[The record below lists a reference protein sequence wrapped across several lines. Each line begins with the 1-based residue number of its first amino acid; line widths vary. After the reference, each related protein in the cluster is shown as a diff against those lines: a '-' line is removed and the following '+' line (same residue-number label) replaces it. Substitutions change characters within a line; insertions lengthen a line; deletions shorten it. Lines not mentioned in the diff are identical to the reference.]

1 MTVAPLL
8 SIGIIF
14 KNEERCIERCLRSLE
29 PLRQA
34 VPCELIMADTG
45 AEDGSRAVAEQYADE
60 VFDFP
65 WIDDF
70 AAARNA
76 VMDRCT
82 GKWYL
87 SVDCDEWLDT
97 DFSELLAFLKS
108 RNRAD
113 FAFVIQR
120 NYFSAEL
127 EQSEA
132 FNDFRALRVVRMAA
146 GERYHGAIHESWGFR
161 EPAVKLTRTILHHDG
176 YLFTTPEAAKKKTQR
191 NMNLLRERLKEEPDS
206 LRTLNQCIE
215 SGGRDADQTYYV
227 RHAVEVVQT
236 GRDHWQRYGG
246 LIMRHAVE
254 HARTREMPEL
264 NEWIDY
270 AETQFPS
277 SIYTLVDVH
286 YTAFLAAYDDKE
298 WEKAIRHGE
307 AYCEGLRTLRAKNH
321 SKEIEADLTAST
333 IHSGSPIP
341 ERTLL
346 IALANA
352 YLQTGQS
359 EKARTLLTGLEG
371 ETLSPDQVRNAVIA
385 LCKLHAET
393 TLDAAPALRNFYRQI
408 GQKRPDEQK
417 QKARLAVFDVI
428 ATVPF
433 GENYREEEKEHE
445 GYRQPAY
452 TAFAAL
458 ADMCEAGRGAKI
470 MMSAD
475 PSEMREWLLQV
486 EDWQALPIEALKRAL
501 QAGVPFPLAEQPLNQ
516 EIMSGLAARL
526 THDENFAWRTAL
538 ALTNEQEY
546 PSLQGLLWTQTVV
559 LAALRSFDWTLGK
572 NKKAASAF
580 FRPEKSKD
588 EKPNKRPA
596 CTPEIGLAFIRRF
609 ASLEAAALPLL
620 FAPQLLTEENAA
632 LLPPMH
638 RWGLYCVRALE
649 SLDNGDPH
657 EYLSILR
664 RGLKACPGE
673 KDMVQFL
680 LDRFTE
686 DTRPKADPELLAL
699 AEKVRSILAAY
710 GPDNPAARAIRESP
724 AYKQVAWIIEA
735 EPAGQMVQ

>member
-1 MTVAPLL
+1 MKTAPLL
-8 SIGIIF
+8 SIGMIF
-14 KNEERCIERCLRSLE
+14 KNEERCLERCLKSLQ
-29 PLRQA
+29 PLRDA
-34 VPCELIMADTG
+34 VPCELVMADTG
-45 AEDGSRAVAEQYADE
+45 AEDGSRTIAEQYADE
-60 VFDFP
+60 VFDFA
-65 WIDDF
+65 WVDDF

-76 VMDRCT
+76 VMDRCR

-87 SVDCDEWLDT
+87 TIDCDEWLDA

-108 RNRAD
+108 KNRAD

-132 FNDFRALRVVRMAA
+132 FNDFRALRLVRMAA

-161 EPAVKLTRTILHHDG
+161 EPAARLTRTILHHDG
-176 YLFTTPEAAKKKTQR
+176 YLFITPEASKKKTER
-191 NMNLLRERLKEEPDS
+191 NMKLLRKRLKEEPDS

-215 SGGRDADQTYYV
+215 SGGRDADLTYYV

-264 NEWIDY
+264 NEWIFFFNDT
-270 AETQFPS
+270 ATTE
-277 SIYTLVDVH
+277 IYTLVDIN
-286 YTAFLAAYDDKE
+286 YNAFLTVYDDKE
-298 WEKAIRHGE
+298 WEKAIQYGE
-307 AYCEGLRTLRAKNH
+307 AYREGLRTLYAQNH

-333 IHSGSPIP
+333 IHSGNAVA

-352 YLQTGQS
+352 YMQAGQG
-359 EKARTLLTGLEG
+359 EKALTLLASLEG

-393 TLDAAPALRNFYRQI
+393 TLDATPALRRFYEQI
-408 GQKRPDEQK
+408 GQKTPDEQK

-433 GENYREEEKEHE
+433 GESYREEEKEHE

-452 TAFAAL
+452 TVFAAL
-458 ADMCEAGRGAKI
+458 ADVCEAGRGAAI
-470 MMSAD
+470 MMTSD
-475 PSEMREWLLQV
+475 PFEICERLMQV
-486 EDWQALPIEALKRAL
+486 EDWQALPIEALEHAL
-501 QAGVPFPLAEQPLNQ
+501 AAGVPFPLAEKPLNQ

-526 THDENFAWRTAL
+526 THDENFAWRAAL
-538 ALTNEQEY
+538 ALNNEQEY
-546 PSLQGLLWTQTVV
+546 PGPQSLLWTQTLV
-559 LAALRSFDWTLGK
+559 LAALRSFDWTLGQ

-580 FRPEKSKD
+580 FCPEKSKD
-588 EKPNKRPA
+588 EKPSKRPV

-609 ASLEAAALPLL
+609 AGLEAAALPLL
-620 FAPQLLTEENAA
+620 FAPDLLREENAA

-638 RWGLYCVRALE
+638 RWGLYCVWALNA
-649 SLDNGDPH
+649 LDAGRPQ
-657 EYLSILR
+657 EYLTILR
-664 RGLKACPGE
+664 RGLAACPGE
-673 KDMVQFL
+673 KEMVQFL
-680 LDRFTE
+680 LDRFME
-686 DTRPKADPELLAL
+686 DVRPKASPELLAL
-699 AEKVRSILAAY
+699 AERIRAILAAY
-710 GPDNPAARAIRESP
+710 NPDDPAVKAIRESD
-724 AYKQVAWIIEA
+724 AYKQVAWIIE
-735 EPAGQMVQ
+735 ETPGLPVQ